1 MTTKTSFSLPPM
13 VQIWHMKP
21 AARINFNRT
30 AGTVIPD
37 FDPDNYKHVA
47 SLEFDVVKQ
56 NADARTRLP
65 GCLLSASFKLT
76 NSIESHWSNNF
87 GVYGDLDARSTSIGD
102 VIKMPDGQRFLIDDF
117 GFTEF

>member
-1 MTTKTSFSLPPM
+1 
-13 VQIWHMKP
+13 MKP

-56 NADARTRLP
+56 NADART
-65 GCLLSASFKLT
+65 
-76 NSIESHWSNNF
+76 
-87 GVYGDLDARSTSIGD
+87 
-102 VIKMPDGQRFLIDDF
+102 
-117 GFTEF
+117 